1 MATFR
6 TLSTGDV
13 IRVAIARYLKFDSE
27 GSVDLS
33 WLNRVCGSIPGN
45 LSEEDVK
52 DVELMHCLLVSAEKI
67 GSLQFDSASTFLNQC
82 EKFSSKYGSSVQ
94 RIVHYFTEALREKF
108 DRETG
113 RITSKGAKGEENM
126 FLYPEVVMV
135 NLKPALFGCF
145 LEIPLYQAIRFAGM
159 QAIIESVAAAKR
171 VHLIDLEIRCGA
183 HCMLLMQALATQHEP
198 QVELLTITAV
208 GTTLRHEIEE
218 TGKTLAYFA
227 KTLNLPFSFKVVM
240 VTSLKDLNENLF
252 ELHKGE
258 VVAIYS
264 SITLN
269 HMIRWP
275 NCLESVIRVL
285 KNTNPQ
291 VMVVTE
297 IEANDNLLSF
307 EDRFF
312 EILFY
317 YSTSFD
323 CMEDCMSRSD
333 QNRMMVEELL
343 GQAIRNIIAN
353 EGEERIVRH
362 MKIDAWRAFFSS
374 FGLVETELSMSSLY
388 QAELVVKNFACGK
401 GKSCT
406 FEKNGKSLIVGWKGS
421 PHLSLSV
428 WKFH

>member
-13 IRVAIARYLKFDSE
+13 IRVAIARYLKFDSQ

-33 WLNRVCGSIPGN
+33 WLNRFCGSVPGN
-45 LSEEDVK
+45 LSEKDVK
-52 DVELMHCLLVSAEKI
+52 DVELMY
-67 GSLQFDSASTFLNQC
+67 
-82 EKFSSKYGSSVQ
+82 SSIIQ

-126 FLYPEVVMV
+126 LLYPEVECKQS
-135 NLKPALFGCF
+135 LRAWPRQKEF
-145 LEIPLYQAIRFAGM
+145 
-159 QAIIESVAAAKR
+159 
-171 VHLIDLEIRCGA
+171 HLIDLEIRCGA
-183 HCMLLMQALATQHEP
+183 QYMLLMQALATQHEP

-258 VVAIYS
+258 VVAIHS

-269 HMIRWP
+269 HMIRLP

-307 EDRFF
+307 ED
-312 EILFY
+312 
-317 YSTSFD
+317 
-323 CMEDCMSRSD
+323 
-333 QNRMMVEELL
+333 RMMVEELL

-362 MKIDAWRAFFSS
+362 MKIDAWRAFF
-374 FGLVETELSMSSLY
+374 TI
-388 QAELVVKNFACGK
+388 AELVVKNFACGK

-421 PHLSLSV
+421 PHLSLSFLFPEETHQKKNGREDLEKSGMIDTWLRKHRLLYTGATRHPFILSIRDGTV
-428 WKFH
+428 DLSSFKTWLDQD